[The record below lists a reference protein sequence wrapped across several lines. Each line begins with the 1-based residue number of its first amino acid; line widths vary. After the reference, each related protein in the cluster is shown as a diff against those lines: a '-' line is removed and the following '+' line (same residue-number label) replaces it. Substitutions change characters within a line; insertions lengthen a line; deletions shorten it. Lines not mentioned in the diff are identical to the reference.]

1 MAPHLGL
8 CHMVKRRLAHNDKGA
23 TDLNRTIY
31 SYPSLPYAQIPNQHH
46 YRNGD
51 VQRKEAPVIP
61 KNVMYTTAVEPK
73 FIEHLLMHKGQM
85 VCIVTTVGKLEG
97 VLEEAFIDHV
107 TLLSHGKMQ
116 HIRICEIVYFEK
128 VESKK

>member
-1 MAPHLGL
+1 M
-8 CHMVKRRLAHNDKGA
+8 
-23 TDLNRTIY
+23 NRPIY
-31 SYPSLPYAQIPNQHH
+31 YGYPQVYASIPYQHH
-46 YRNGD
+46 YRNED
-51 VQRKEAPVIP
+51 VQRKETPVIP

-73 FIEHLLMHKGQM
+73 FIEHLLMHKGHM

-107 TLLSHGKMQ
+107 TLLSHGKLQ